1 MTTILTVSL
10 PVTSY
15 VLGTRTYA
23 VACKEVLDL
32 NDYANQVIVQQFVQ
46 PKRDDLVFAHSVV
59 ELEPTGIVGNQTVSG
74 VLLQAFDTFDDTVP
88 SPNLSMSEVYTVY
101 VVTYQS
107 PDARNPTIKVVSKQ
121 VNDN

>member
-10 PVTSY
+10 PVTVDVPGAS
-15 VLGTRTYA
+15 TYA

-46 PKRDDLVFAHSVV
+46 TKRDVLAYAHSVV
-59 ELEPTGIVGNQTVSG
+59 ELQPTGVAQTVSG
-74 VLLQAFDTFDDTVP
+74 VLLQAFDDFDNTFP
-88 SPNLSMSEVYTVY
+88 SSNLSASEGYTVY

-107 PDARNPTIKVVSKQ
+107 PDAKNPTIKVVSKQ
-121 VNDN
+121 

>member
-46 PKRDDLVFAHSVV
+46 PKRDDPVFAHSVV
-59 ELEPTGIVGNQTVSG
+59 ELVGDVSSLSG
-74 VLLQAFDTFDDTVP
+74 VLLQAFDTFDNTNP

-107 PDARNPTIKVVSKQ
+107 PDARNPTIKVVSKL
-121 VNDN
+121 